1 MLLGTL
7 GVAGPLLVEE
17 LKLVVTPR
25 LVAMLAA
32 VVGPLLEVAPVLASP
47 NNLFERFGNTGV

>member
-1 MLLGTL
+1 VLLGTL

-47 NNLFERFGNTGV
+47 NNFFERFGNTGV